1 MRILGVDPGEKW
13 IGLSLSDPLG
23 MVAKPLSILQ
33 HVSRPIDAAS
43 IAQLAAENDAGLIV
57 LGQATEKDGTPNISG
72 RRAARLAGAIRTQTD
87 IPVKLWDESYSTED
101 AKEISYRLGG
111 NRKKKRGRLDD
122 IAAAVILQSYLD
134 SNQTQ
139 T

>member
-33 HVSRPIDAAS
+33 HISRPIDAAT
-43 IAQLAAENDAGLIV
+43 IAQLAAENEAGLIV
-57 LGQATEKDGTPNISG
+57 VGQATEKDGTPNVSG

-101 AKEISYRLGG
+101 AKAVQIRLGG
-111 NRKKKRGRLDD
+111 KRKKQRGHLDD

-134 SNQTQ
+134 ANQT
-139 T
+139 

>member
-1 MRILGVDPGEKW
+1 MRILGIDPGEKW

-33 HVSRPIDAAS
+33 HISRPIDSAS
-43 IAQLAAENDAGLIV
+43 IAQIAVEHDAGLIV
-57 LGQATEKDGTPNISG
+57 VGQATEKDNTPNVSG

-101 AKEISYRLGG
+101 AKEIDYRLGG
-111 NRKKKRGRLDD
+111 TRKKKRGRLDD

-134 SNQTQ
+134 SNQT
-139 T
+139 